1 MTTDG
6 APSARLC
13 LLPVSSLYIVFILKD
28 GGGGA
33 RQLNFSLIGKS
44 PGPVISV
51 EMLAQLEV
59 AISLLEQNQ
68 TLKMRPQHARTH
80 AHTHAHACTHVHADT
95 HAHARTR
102 THTPSPM
109 SESCSVL

>member
-1 MTTDG
+1 MTTAG

-28 GGGGA
+28 GGWGGGA

-59 AISLLEQNQ
+59 AISLLE
-68 TLKMRPQHARTH
+68 
-80 AHTHAHACTHVHADT
+80 
-95 HAHARTR
+95 
-102 THTPSPM
+102 
-109 SESCSVL
+109 